1 MVKKRDWVCFSCDV
15 YSRMIWILG
24 EFCFLQAKTLTARS
38 RGQNNLKG
46 HPTIF
51 FFFYWAPTWL
61 KVPNGA
67 SQALLTFFAKCFSY

>member
-15 YSRMIWILG
+15 YSRMIWILS

-38 RGQNNLKG
+38 RGLNNLRG

-51 FFFYWAPTWL
+51 FLSSSYVAQSTERRQPSIVTFL
-61 KVPNGA
+61 L
-67 SQALLTFFAKCFSY
+67 SALVTK

>member
-15 YSRMIWILG
+15 YSRMIWILS

-51 FFFYWAPTWL
+51 FFL
-61 KVPNGA
+61 
-67 SQALLTFFAKCFSY
+67 SS

>member
-15 YSRMIWILG
+15 YSRMIWILS

-51 FFFYWAPTWL
+51 FFYWAPT
-61 KVPNGA
+61 
-67 SQALLTFFAKCFSY
+67 

>member
-15 YSRMIWILG
+15 YSRMIWILS

-46 HPTIF
+46 HPNI

-67 SQALLTFFAKCFSY
+67 SQALLTFLLSALVTK